1 MAGIASAY
9 DKESASGD
17 YGTLV
22 LRWNA
27 SDKPDDEAQEHE
39 DDRRDDY
46 ASTPNEKNVV
56 VLSPLQRLNSAVP
69 DRLKQCFEIA
79 LVLVC
84 IGQRKFGD
92 GFVKART

>member
-1 MAGIASAY
+1 LAGIASAY
-9 DKESASGD
+9 DKEIASRD
-17 YGTLV
+17 YETLV
-22 LRWNA
+22 LRWIA
-27 SDKPDDEAQEHE
+27 SDKPDDETQKHE

-46 ASTPNEKNVV
+46 ALTPNEKKAVA
-56 VLSPLQRLNSAVP
+56 LSSLQCLDSAVP

-92 GFVKART
+92 GFVKGGT